1 LAAAG
6 DGGGVAPRGAGGL
19 MTRYE
24 PDAVV
29 GERPAWTLPVGEQEE
44 LAGYLARMTGLSRE
58 QALVEL
64 RRDAAGDGR

>member
-1 LAAAG
+1 
-6 DGGGVAPRGAGGL
+6 